1 MVEVLPASPD
11 AAALRDAGVEVVR
24 VSYVDLHGVCR
35 GKDVPVDAFDGVCAH
50 GIAQTEAIMTVDLR
64 HNVIAG
70 FEHGFRDFWALP
82 DLGTLVR
89 LPTDPTVA
97 WCLADTR
104 RLEGPFPLDPRHAL
118 RRAIGALA
126 AHGLSAVVAPELEFY
141 LVDPRD
147 FGSYVTRDS
156 SVYTC
161 GPGSDPRG
169 VVRALLS
176 CARDLGLRPT
186 ASTQEYGRGQYEIN
200 LHHGEALESADRS
213 FRFKAMVKDVAA
225 EQGLLATFMGQLRDD
240 DEGSGLH
247 LHLSCVDHAGANAFA
262 DPAADGGLSTTGR
275 RFAAGV
281 LAHLPALTAIL
292 NPTVNAYRRFIVE
305 SLAPTHVNWGIDN
318 KLAAVRVPAEGGE
331 AARLELRTGDG
342 TANIHLAVAAVIAA
356 GTDGLA
362 RELEPPDPVSGNPYE
377 LGDERLGPP
386 LPTTLDAALDA
397 LAGDRVLWDALGG
410 ELCET
415 YTQIKRYEL
424 DRWHA
429 ELARV
434 TQWERDEYAHHL

>member
-1 MVEVLPASPD
+1 
-11 AAALRDAGVEVVR
+11 
-24 VSYVDLHGVCR
+24 
-35 GKDVPVDAFDGVCAH
+35 
-50 GIAQTEAIMTVDLR
+50 
-64 HNVIAG
+64 
-70 FEHGFRDFWALP
+70 
-82 DLGTLVR
+82 
-89 LPTDPTVA
+89 
-97 WCLADTR
+97 
-104 RLEGPFPLDPRHAL
+104 
-118 RRAIGALA
+118 
-126 AHGLSAVVAPELEFY
+126 VVAPELEFY
-141 LVDPRD
+141 LVDPHD

-169 VVRALLS
+169 VVRAILA

-186 ASTQEYGRGQYEIN
+186 TSTQEYGRGQYEIN

-225 EQGLLATFMGQLRDD
+225 EHGLLATFLGQLRDD

-247 LHLSCVDHAGANAFA
+247 LHLSCVDGDGANAFA
-262 DPAADGGLSTTGR
+262 AADGLSPTGR

-305 SLAPTHVNWGIDN
+305 SLAPTHVNWGVDN
-318 KLAAVRVPAEGGE
+318 KLAAVRVPAEGGD

-356 GTDGLA
+356 GTDGLT
-362 RELEPPDPVSGNPYE
+362 RGLELPEPVSGNPYE
-377 LGDERLGPP
+377 LGEERLGPP
-386 LPTTLDAALDA
+386 LPTTLDDALDA
-397 LAGDRVLWDALGG
+397 LAADRVLWDALGG

>member
-1 MVEVLPASPD
+1 MLEVLPASPD
-11 AAALRDAGVEVVR
+11 ANALRNAGVELVR

-35 GKDVPVDAFDGVCAH
+35 GKDVPVDAYDAVREH
-50 GIAQTEAIMTVDLR
+50 GIAQTEAVMTVDLR

-70 FEHGFRDFWALP
+70 FEHGFRDFWAVP
-82 DLGTLVR
+82 DLSTLVR
-89 LPTDPTVA
+89 LPDDPTVA

-104 RLEGPFPLDPRHAL
+104 RLEGPFPLDPRYAL
-118 RRAIGALA
+118 RRAIDALA

-141 LVDPRD
+141 LVDPHTWA
-147 FGSYVTRDS
+147 SYVTRDS

-161 GPGSDPRG
+161 GPCSDPRR
-169 VVRALLS
+169 VVRTILTG
-176 CARDLGLRPT
+176 ARDLGLRPT
-186 ASTQEYGRGQYEIN
+186 TCTQEYGRGQYEIN

-225 EQGLLATFMGQLRDD
+225 QHGLLATFMGQLRDD

-247 LHLSCVDHAGANAFA
+247 LHLSCAGPDGANAFA
-262 DPAADGGLSTTGR
+262 DPDAPGAISPTGR
-275 RFAAGV
+275 HFAAGV
-281 LAHLPALTAIL
+281 LAHLPALTAVL
-292 NPTVNAYRRFIVE
+292 NPTVNAYRRFIAE

-318 KLAAVRVPAEGGE
+318 KLAALRIPSEGGE

-342 TANIHLAVAAVIAA
+342 TANIHLAIAAVIAA
-356 GTDGLA
+356 GTDGLQ
-362 RELEPPDPVSGNPYE
+362 RELELGEPVHGNPYE
-377 LGDERLGPP
+377 LGAERLGTP
-386 LPTTLDAALDA
+386 LPATLEAALDA
-397 LAGDRVLWDALGG
+397 LAADRVLWDALGG

-415 YTQIKRYEL
+415 YTLIKRYEL
-424 DRWHA
+424 ERWHT